1 VRAAFCCK
9 SSHDGVGHD
18 VDGARASA
26 VPPAR
31 RTDPRQAAAQGDLH
45 GRAGEFARCCRPR
58 HTITT
63 YHASYPCHATVVRQQ
78 QLCRELAVVLT
89 VALTPRS
96 VACVGLDWIS
106 SCCRNLGPPYLN
118 PSYGRRLSSPFLK
131 CPQHAWRPR
140 IRRGQ
145 LQTGQLGG
153 NRGRLCGER
162 TELDPQRCCLR
173 HCSWQAKPAVG
184 LQSKRHIPLFRARVD
199 CF

>member
-63 YHASYPCHATVVRQQ
+63 YHASYPCHATVVRQ
-78 QLCRELAVVLT
+78 LCRGLAMVLT
-89 VALTPRS
+89 AALTPRS
-96 VACVGLDWIS
+96 VACVGPDSIC
-106 SCCRNLGPPYLN
+106 SCSRDLGLPYLIAL
-118 PSYGRRLSSPFLK
+118 SDRRLSPPFPKVPPTWLADLAFSGLMASGPARK
-131 CPQHAWRPR
+131 QPQS
-140 IRRGQ
+140 
-145 LQTGQLGG
+145 T
-153 NRGRLCGER
+153 CVDS
-162 TELDPQRCCLR
+162 TE
-173 HCSWQAKPAVG
+173 S
-184 LQSKRHIPLFRARVD
+184 
-199 CF
+199 